1 MHGLNP
7 PQAAAVLHI
16 EGPLLVLAGA
26 GSGKTRVIVEKI
38 AHLIGCGR
46 YPARR
51 IAAITFTNKSAK
63 EMRERVAKRLREQDA
78 DEVTI
83 CTFHALGLKFLQIE
97 HAAVGLKRGFSIFDA
112 DDAAAQIKDLMY
124 GAKPDD
130 IEDMKNLVSR
140 AKNAGL
146 SPEQAMAAARS
157 NREKEAASVYERY
170 QLRLTAFNAVDFD
183 DLIRLPVQ
191 ILEENPEIA
200 LAWRERIGYL
210 LVDECQD
217 TNDAQYRLLKQLAG
231 EKGNF
236 TCVGDDDQSIYAW
249 RGANPENLQQMGRD
263 YPALEII
270 KLEQNYR
277 CSNRVL
283 RAANA
288 LIANNPHEHLKKLW
302 SDQADGERIRVW
314 ECRNSEHE
322 AEKVA
327 AEIAFVA
334 QSRNVPWSDFCILFR
349 GNFQSRPLEK
359 AMQLLRIPYHLTGG
373 TMFLERQEVKDTL
386 AWLRLL
392 VNPDDDTA
400 FMRGA
405 VAQARCRCRHAG
417 QAGRTGAGKG
427 HADGAGRRGDRRP
440 AAAAAARGQQPGAL
454 HRHPARPACADR
466 QVSSGDMIRKVAKE
480 SGLLSELRQQAKE
493 EASYQRRAN
502 NIEELAQWFEGGPR
516 GATAADLAGQLALLS
531 RSDKDEGGNQVRMMT
546 MHASKGL
553 EFPYVF
559 IVGCED
565 GVLPHQVSLDEGNLQ
580 EERRLLYVGIT
591 RAKIQLW
598 MSYSKL
604 TRKFGEHVRLKPS
617 RFFEEIPAEEIQRD
631 GADPVADAARKK
643 ERASGVGGDRGVV
656 RLIGERRSPRWRRS
670 QCIVVG
676 RAGGLAGTRRKP
688 IHGGSAAAS
697 MPRTVPPSPP
707 ARPLTGS
714 VRASHG
720 KEKENQKQQPGL
732 RQNRGFGWRSACA
745 SDRKRTPA
753 PACIEPDRDAAPMLA
768 LLNDPGFCASSAT
781 ATCAAR
787 NRRVSTSRCAC
798 CTAMLNGFACMPSS
812 ACPMARLAGQCRAG
826 AA

>member
-7 PQAAAVLHI
+7 PQQAAVMHC

-38 AHLIGCGR
+38 AQLIGSRR
-46 YPARR
+46 YPAKR

-63 EMRERVAKRLREQDA
+63 EMRERVAKRLRGGDA

-112 DDAAAQIKDLMY
+112 DDSTSQVKDLMY

-130 IEDMKNLVSR
+130 IEDVKNLISR

-146 SPEQAMAAARS
+146 SPEQAMQAARS

-191 ILEENPEIA
+191 VLEENPDIA

-217 TNDAQYRLLKQLAG
+217 TNDAQYRLLRQLAG
-231 EKGNF
+231 SAGNF

-327 AEIAFVA
+327 AEIAYIA
-334 QSRNVPWSDFCILFR
+334 QTKQVPWSDFCILFR

-359 AMQLLRIPYHLTGG
+359 ALQLVRVPYHITGG
-373 TMFLERQEVKDTL
+373 TAFLKRQEVKDTL
-386 AWLRLL
+386 SWLRLL

-400 FMRGA
+400 FMRA
-405 VAQARCRCRHAG
+405 VQSPKREV
-417 QAGRTGAGKG
+417 GAGTLAKLAELASEKDLPMA
-427 HADGAGRRGDRRP
+427 HAAE
-440 AAAAAARGQQPGAL
+440 AIGAL
-454 HRHPARPACADR
+454 AQLPPRAANGLSRFTDILRDLRAEMPKL
-466 QVSSGDMIRKVAKE
+466 SSGDLVRRLVKD
-480 SGLLSELRQQAKE
+480 SGLVSELRGACKE
-493 EASYQRRAN
+493 ESVYQRRLAN
-502 NIEELAQWFEGGPR
+502 LEELAQWFEGGPR
-516 GATAADLAGQLALLS
+516 GASTADLAAQLALLS
-531 RSDKDEGGNQVRMMT
+531 RNDKDDGGNQVRMMT
-546 MHASKGL
+546 LHASKGL

-598 MSYSKL
+598 MSHSKL

-617 RFFEEIPAEEIQRD
+617 RFFDEIPAEEMQRD

-643 ERASGVGGDRGVV
+643 ERAS
-656 RLIGERRSPRWRRS
+656 
-670 QCIVVG
+670 
-676 RAGGLAGTRRKP
+676 AGLAA
-688 IHGGSAAAS
+688 I
-697 MPRTVPPSPP
+697 
-707 ARPLTGS
+707 
-714 VRASHG
+714 
-720 KEKENQKQQPGL
+720 Q
-732 RQNRGFGWRSACA
+732 
-745 SDRKRTPA
+745 
-753 PACIEPDRDAAPMLA
+753 A
-768 LLNDPGFCASSAT
+768 LFD
-781 ATCAAR
+781 
-787 NRRVSTSRCAC
+787 
-798 CTAMLNGFACMPSS
+798 
-812 ACPMARLAGQCRAG
+812 
-826 AA
+826 

>member
-1 MHGLNP
+1 MHC
-7 PQAAAVLHI
+7 

-38 AHLIGCGR
+38 AQLIGSRR
-46 YPARR
+46 YPAKR

-63 EMRERVAKRLREQDA
+63 EMRERVAKRLRGGDA
-78 DEVTI
+78 DDVTI

-112 DDAAAQIKDLMY
+112 DDSTSQVKDLMY

-130 IEDMKNLVSR
+130 IEDVKNLISR

-146 SPEQAMAAARS
+146 SPEQAMLAARS

-191 ILEENPEIA
+191 VLEENPEIA

-231 EKGNF
+231 SAGNF

-249 RGANPENLQQMGRD
+249 RGANPENLQQMARD

-327 AEIAFVA
+327 AEIAYIA
-334 QSRNVPWSDFCILFR
+334 QTKQVPWSDFCILFR

-359 AMQLLRIPYHLTGG
+359 ALQLVRVPYHITGG
-373 TMFLERQEVKDTL
+373 TAFLERQEVKDTL
-386 AWLRLL
+386 SWLRLL

-400 FMRGA
+400 FMRA
-405 VAQARCRCRHAG
+405 VQSPKREV
-417 QAGRTGAGKG
+417 GAGTLAKLAELASEKDLPMA
-427 HADGAGRRGDRRP
+427 HAAE
-440 AAAAAARGQQPGAL
+440 AIGAL
-454 HRHPARPACADR
+454 AQLPPRAANGLSRFTDILRDLRAEMPKL
-466 QVSSGDMIRKVAKE
+466 SSGDLVRRLVKD
-480 SGLLSELRQQAKE
+480 SGLVSELRGACKE
-493 EASYQRRAN
+493 ESVYQRRLAN
-502 NIEELAQWFEGGPR
+502 LEELAQWFEGGPR
-516 GATAADLAGQLALLS
+516 GASTADLAAQLALLS
-531 RSDKDEGGNQVRMMT
+531 RNDKDDGGNQVRMMT
-546 MHASKGL
+546 LHASKGL

-598 MSYSKL
+598 MSHSKL

-617 RFFEEIPAEEIQRD
+617 RFFDEIPAEEMQRD

-643 ERASGVGGDRGVV
+643 ERAS
-656 RLIGERRSPRWRRS
+656 
-670 QCIVVG
+670 
-676 RAGGLAGTRRKP
+676 AGLAA
-688 IHGGSAAAS
+688 I
-697 MPRTVPPSPP
+697 
-707 ARPLTGS
+707 
-714 VRASHG
+714 
-720 KEKENQKQQPGL
+720 Q
-732 RQNRGFGWRSACA
+732 
-745 SDRKRTPA
+745 
-753 PACIEPDRDAAPMLA
+753 A
-768 LLNDPGFCASSAT
+768 LFD
-781 ATCAAR
+781 
-787 NRRVSTSRCAC
+787 
-798 CTAMLNGFACMPSS
+798 
-812 ACPMARLAGQCRAG
+812 
-826 AA
+826 